1 MNKEKLGKN
10 AIFLIASDLIYTIT
24 ALFAQTFLVAYLLK
38 ITNDNITQV
47 SLYYMIINFI
57 HAMGS
62 IFIGK
67 FIKNGKYNKT
77 KILSLGIIIRAI
89 FILFIVLLGNKLSNM
104 FVIVAIFCG
113 ISETLYW
120 SAHEIIFVEITNN
133 ENRKSYMATKKIA
146 STIVNIVAPIILGS
160 TIELY
165 SFTKIAIY
173 VLALSIIQIVLS
185 FQIKI
190 DSKVNVKTTK
200 FSLKNY
206 INTIKT
212 KKGLKVHKYYKSN
225 LLYGIVEDPM
235 KTLVTIITIMTFKTS
250 LNLGILT
257 TIFSIFQI
265 AVMYLYKKFYNKSN
279 AKYILFAVSSL
290 IFIGAMGLVIDIDKI
305 TLIIYNF
312 ACTTGLCI
320 FDAIYNTQKG
330 DLIKECNIEQY
341 DVEHVMF
348 NSILTCS
355 SRFIGF
361 SLILI
366 VGIIDNMVFF
376 KGLLAVIAI
385 FVLIYSRIIINM
397 EEKKTMK
404 N

>member
-212 KKGLKVHKYYKSN
+212 KKQQAETAQSPIPGNRTPPACLYLIYRYLIYCYFIYCNLIYRNLITVSHSIIICD
-225 LLYGIVEDPM
+225 LLYDFLLFTELFVDRILRTDFRHFGSDIVG
-235 KTLVTIITIMTFKTS
+235 LVLKISRSQPDAFCD
-250 LNLGILT
+250 L
-257 TIFSIFQI
+257 FH
-265 AVMYLYKKFYNKSN
+265 
-279 AKYILFAVSSL
+279 ILFL
-290 IFIGAMGLVIDIDKI
+290 
-305 TLIIYNF
+305 
-312 ACTTGLCI
+312 
-320 FDAIYNTQKG
+320 
-330 DLIKECNIEQY
+330 
-341 DVEHVMF
+341 
-348 NSILTCS
+348 
-355 SRFIGF
+355 
-361 SLILI
+361 
-366 VGIIDNMVFF
+366 
-376 KGLLAVIAI
+376 
-385 FVLIYSRIIINM
+385 
-397 EEKKTMK
+397 
-404 N
+404 